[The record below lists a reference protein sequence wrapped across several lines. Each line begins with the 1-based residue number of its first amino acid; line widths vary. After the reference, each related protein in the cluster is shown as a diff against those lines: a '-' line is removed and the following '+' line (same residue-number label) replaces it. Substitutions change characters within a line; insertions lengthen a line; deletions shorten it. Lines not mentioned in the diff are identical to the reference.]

1 MSNRIIIGSSKALKG
16 EITPPGD
23 KSISHRSLMLGS
35 LATGTTLVRDFLIS
49 DDTLTTANAMR
60 ALGASIE
67 INGTQVLVKGN
78 GLHGLKEPDQIIDCG
93 NSGTTTRLLIG
104 LLSPQQFTTTLT
116 GDKYLQARPM
126 KRVVSPLAQMGAKIN
141 GNEEGNKLPLT
152 IIGSNLKGISYEL
165 PVASAQVKS
174 AILIAGLYAEGET
187 EVIEPEPSRDH
198 TERMLAYLGVP
209 IKKKGQSIKIN
220 KVSKINPG
228 EIIVPSDISS
238 AAFFIVAALITPGS
252 EVLIKNVGINPLR
265 TGIIDILKNMGGDI
279 EIINERDVNGEPIG
293 DILTRSSNLHAT
305 EISGDVIPKAIDEL
319 PLVAVAASFAEG
331 ETLIKD
337 AKELR
342 VKETDRIHA
351 MATELGKLGAEVEE
365 FEDGMSIIG
374 TQALTGATCSSW
386 GDHRIAMSIAIAALR
401 AKGETE
407 IIDADCVSVSYPGFF
422 EVIDELRQ

>member
-1 MSNRIIIGSSKALKG
+1 MSNRIIIGSSKPLKG
-16 EITPPGD
+16 EIAPPGD

-49 DDTLTTANAMR
+49 DDTLSTANAMR

-67 INGTQVLVKGN
+67 ISGTQVLVKGN
-78 GLHGLKEPDQIIDCG
+78 GLHGLKEPDKIIDCG

-104 LLSPQQFTTTLT
+104 LLSPQQFTSTLT

-126 KRVVSPLAQMGAKIN
+126 KRVVGPLAQMGAKIN

-174 AILIAGLYAEGET
+174 AILLAGLYAEGET

-198 TERMLAYLGVP
+198 TERMLTYLGVP
-209 IKKKGQSIKIN
+209 IKKNGHSIKIN
-220 KVSKINPG
+220 KVSKINSG
-228 EIIVPSDISS
+228 EIIVPSDLSS
-238 AAFFIVAALITPGS
+238 AAFFMVAALITPGS

-265 TGIIDILKNMGGDI
+265 TGVIDILKNMGGDI
-279 EIINERDVNGEPIG
+279 EIINERGVNGEPIG
-293 DILTRSSNLHAT
+293 DILARSSNLHAT
-305 EISGDVIPKAIDEL
+305 EISGDIIPKAIDEL

-331 ETLIKD
+331 TTLIKD

-351 MATELGKLGAEVEE
+351 MATELGKLGVQVEE

-374 TQALTGATCSSW
+374 TQTLTGAKCSSW

-422 EVIDELRQ
+422 EVLDELRQ

>member
-1 MSNRIIIGSSKALKG
+1 MSNRIIIRSSKALKG
-16 EITPPGD
+16 EIIPPGD

-49 DDTLTTANAMR
+49 DDTLSTANAMR
-60 ALGASIE
+60 ALGTSIE
-67 INGTQVLVKGN
+67 ISGTQVLVKGN
-78 GLHGLKEPDQIIDCG
+78 GLHGLKEPDKIIDCG

-104 LLSPQQFTTTLT
+104 LLSPQQFTSTLT

-126 KRVVSPLAQMGAKIN
+126 KRVVGPLAQMGAKIN

-152 IIGSNLKGISYEL
+152 IIGSSLKGISYEL

-174 AILIAGLYAEGET
+174 AILLAGLYAEGET

-198 TERMLAYLGVP
+198 TERMLTYLGVP
-209 IKKKGQSIKIN
+209 IKKNGHSIKIN
-220 KVSKINPG
+220 KVSKINSG
-228 EIIVPSDISS
+228 EIIVPSDLSS

-265 TGIIDILKNMGGDI
+265 TGVIDILKNMGGDI
-279 EIINERDVNGEPIG
+279 EIINERGVNGEPIG
-293 DILTRSSNLHAT
+293 DILARSSNLHAT

-319 PLVAVAASFAEG
+319 SLVAVAASFAEG
-331 ETLIKD
+331 TTLIKD

-351 MATELGKLGAEVEE
+351 IATELGKLGVQVEE
-365 FEDGMSIIG
+365 F
-374 TQALTGATCSSW
+374 
-386 GDHRIAMSIAIAALR
+386 
-401 AKGETE
+401 
-407 IIDADCVSVSYPGFF
+407 
-422 EVIDELRQ
+422 